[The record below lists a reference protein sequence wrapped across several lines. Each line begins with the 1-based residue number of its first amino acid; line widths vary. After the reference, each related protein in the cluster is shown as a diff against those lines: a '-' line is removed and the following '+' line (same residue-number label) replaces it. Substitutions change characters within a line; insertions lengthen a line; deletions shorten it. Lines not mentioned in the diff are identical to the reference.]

1 MARWVGLTALCSF
14 LRELGGWLA
23 SGALLTEPRQRRW
36 DWMSP
41 RPDYSF
47 ADKATSH
54 FKGKIGNRTVAVE
67 RMFNTYRYE
76 DMFQQE
82 LECLVK
88 GILATYNG
96 KMVMADAREQLLCFE
111 YLPKGSLDKYIT
123 GRIMWHW
130 TDCFQIITG
139 ICQGLNYLHQKR
151 IVHLDLKP
159 RNILLDDNFVPKI
172 AGFTLSRCVVESEDW
187 VTTSMIGTPEYVP
200 PECFNDTEMT
210 CRYPYDRDIYS
221 VGVTIMEILIGKK
234 GYHDINMVV
243 ESWSDMADKS
253 HSDVQMEQV
262 RICAEIAI
270 ACIDFNPAKR
280 PDAQHIISRLDQI
293 ETMGGYV
300 KTGMITSHQAE
311 DAPNELH
318 LDTPDTPREA
328 SSKVLKIGVGAISK
342 RNLKKRKIRAAME
355 NNPHHSAW
363 LKGTREMEEDPITV
377 LLGPS
382 GPLFQ
387 KLRSVIAS
395 QDSRLKRVKVEI
407 QFLGQGLKGL
417 CNGFNKDL
425 FEAPQDSITRCW
437 MRQVRDLCY
446 DTTDYLDEVMH
457 FIQYSGT
464 GRGKTR
470 LFGGKRLGSKIFR
483 VSCRLTW
490 VSLPKVKKLKRG
502 PMIAKLSALLARVE
516 DADERRE
523 RFNISPRETST
534 HDHSQA
540 TSTSVGHLMAQLP
553 IQLHVDNLIRLLAL
567 DHDDNVIEKK
577 LKVVT
582 IFGPASADKT
592 AVVRTYYHQYGGKF
606 QYRAFLRVSRDP
618 DMWRLLTDMISQI
631 KAPLTHTISDVQGL
645 TGRIT
650 KHLQGKRYLII
661 IDDLWSTP
669 VWDIIIRALPDGDY
683 CRIIATTQV
692 EDVALACCSYQL
704 KHIYKITPLNDDQ
717 SGESEGGCTTY
728 PSSEVMKEAL
738 NLVYNNLPPHL
749 KACLLYMNMY
759 PEGYTTRKDELV
771 KQWVAEDFIGSVH
784 GQDRENTAGS
794 YFDALISSGLVQS
807 VDTDHN
813 GEVLSCTLHHMVLD
827 LIRQKS
833 MEENFVTIVNY
844 FQTILG
850 LPDKVRRLSVQLGGA
865 KGANTIQENMRISQV
880 RSLLFSGF
888 FKGVPSIVEYG
899 LLQVLILHIWSDQ
912 DMTFDLTS
920 IGELY
925 RLRYLKIECNI
936 TVKLPGKIRRLRH
949 LSTLQVDARLSAIP
963 SDIVHLDKLLHLR
976 LRSESILP
984 HGVGHMTSL
993 RTLGYFD
1000 LNSNPK
1006 INLMGL
1012 GKLTNLQNLQL
1023 TCSTVQPAE
1032 NLEKNMQLLGTVL
1045 EKLSILQSVTL
1056 VPATGSSNVNTLQ
1069 DDTGASNMIISCDG
1083 FSSAS
1088 PAPAH
1093 LRRLK
1098 LSRGC
1103 CIFSRLPRWVGE
1115 LAQLRILKI
1124 AVKELSKEDT
1134 DILKGLPALAVLS
1147 LHVMTTS
1154 PEMIVFGKGG
1164 FSVLIYFKFT
1174 CTVPWLKFEEN
1185 AMPNLQKLRLGFN
1198 ATTVDKQG
1206 IIIEHLSCIKEISA
1220 IIGCVSVGA
1229 ESACQKAIMN
1239 DPRNPKVQ
1247 WMGSIYVGD
1256 EGTGHVVTHEA
1267 QEYYRAQGKV
1277 SGGGEIMDETDG
1289 IQDENN
1295 EVASKSNPRNQ
1306 MLQSMGSI
1314 YYGGEGRE
1322 MVTHSGGPRN
1332 RPREELSGTMIV
1344 QELIIRSVIIL
1355 KQHSMA
1361 TSWDVAAAGWAIV
1374 LGWLMLPI
1382 IAFLLSKILS
1392 FLVFDASKKLLELE
1406 TCIIPELQH
1415 TMQAV
1420 DQERMIKRSEKL
1432 KPDVA
1437 TLDKM
1442 AAMLRHAQEQVEDI
1456 FDDAKQK
1463 IVSGDIL
1470 SGAVQTS
1477 TGCPRIPDIFL
1488 PAFLT
1493 LR

>member
-1 MARWVGLTALCSF
+1 MERLFTIERRDLECMLSDGTAEPMALPLTL
-14 LRELGGWLA
+14 LRDITDDFSDAHEIGIGGF
-23 SGALLTEPRQRRW
+23 SVV
-36 DWMSP
+36 
-41 RPDYSF
+41 Y
-47 ADKATSH
+47 
-54 FKGKIGNRTVAVE
+54 KGKIGNRTVAVE

-88 GILATYNG
+88 VKHKNVVRFLGYCVNTQGILATYNG

-123 GRIMWHW
+123 DTSHKLQW

-1344 QELIIRSVIIL
+1344 QEVLVWLLMSIIFMFVFVLLAISVL
-1355 KQHSMA
+1355 E
-1361 TSWDVAAAGWAIV
+1361 
-1374 LGWLMLPI
+1374 WL
-1382 IAFLLSKILS
+1382 
-1392 FLVFDASKKLLELE
+1392 V
-1406 TCIIPELQH
+1406 
-1415 TMQAV
+1415 
-1420 DQERMIKRSEKL
+1420 
-1432 KPDVA
+1432 
-1437 TLDKM
+1437 
-1442 AAMLRHAQEQVEDI
+1442 
-1456 FDDAKQK
+1456 
-1463 IVSGDIL
+1463 
-1470 SGAVQTS
+1470 
-1477 TGCPRIPDIFL
+1477 
-1488 PAFLT
+1488 
-1493 LR
+1493 